1 MQRYGQY
8 RYTSDLLALE
18 SCRVTTK
25 NCLPEACQNITT
37 PLVADRWQQELSDHD
52 DIGFKQYIVDGIRH
66 GFRIGFQHGRKTSKS
81 AVGNMASAVQHPEPV
96 ADYLATELQAGRIVE
111 IPKEYIPAIQ
121 VSRFGVIPKANQPRK
136 WRLILDLSSPDGSSI
151 NDGIDPDLCSIAF
164 ATVDAAIERIVDL
177 GRGTQLA
184 KVDVEHA
191 YRNVPVHPDD
201 RPLLGMIWG
210 EKVYIDTVLPFGLRS
225 APKIFSSL
233 ADGLEWI
240 LIKRGVS
247 VAIHYLDDFLTMGRA
262 KTSQCESNLKMI
274 LANCEWLGIPI
285 KNQKIEG
292 PNQTIIFLGIEL
304 DTEAMEAR
312 LPKEKLERLKEE
324 LQEWSGRKSCQKRSL
339 LSLIGKLSHACKV
352 VLAGRIFL
360 RRMIDRA
367 KTARRLNHWVHLTAE
382 FHSDLAWWR
391 TFLDYWNGC
400 SMMQVHCGNQTPD
413 IVVATDASGAWGC
426 GAQWGNEWLQC
437 QWVSSW
443 VSESIAAKEFLPIV
457 LAVAVWGHQ
466 WRHKQVLFRCDNM
479 AVVQVVNSQKCKDPM
494 LLHLLRCMHFY
505 IALLDI
511 RIRAQH
517 IEGEKNVIADAISRN
532 RLQVLFQLNKE
543 ANLYPTLIPPSM
555 WKLLV
560 TQDQIGGQPFGDP
573 C

>member
-1 MQRYGQY
+1 
-8 RYTSDLLALE
+8 
-18 SCRVTTK
+18 
-25 NCLPEACQNITT
+25 
-37 PLVADRWQQELSDHD
+37 
-52 DIGFKQYIVDGIRH
+52 
-66 GFRIGFQHGRKTSKS
+66 
-81 AVGNMASAVQHPEPV
+81 
-96 ADYLATELQAGRIVE
+96 
-111 IPKEYIPAIQ
+111 
-121 VSRFGVIPKANQPRK
+121 
-136 WRLILDLSSPDGSSI
+136 
-151 NDGIDPDLCSIAF
+151 
-164 ATVDAAIERIVDL
+164 
-177 GRGTQLA
+177 
-184 KVDVEHA
+184 
-191 YRNVPVHPDD
+191 
-201 RPLLGMIWG
+201 
-210 EKVYIDTVLPFGLRS
+210 
-225 APKIFSSL
+225 
-233 ADGLEWI
+233 
-240 LIKRGVS
+240 
-247 VAIHYLDDFLTMGRA
+247 
-262 KTSQCESNLKMI
+262 MI

-285 KNQKIEG
+285 KNKKIEG
-292 PNQTIIFLGIEL
+292 PNQTIIFWGIEL

-312 LPKEKLERLKEE
+312 LPKEKLECLKEE

-367 KTARRLNHWVHLTAE
+367 KTARRLVHLTAE

-466 WRHKQVLFRCDNM
+466 WRHKQVLFICDNM

-505 IALLDI
+505 MTSESGPNILKGQKMLL
-511 RIRAQH
+511 
-517 IEGEKNVIADAISRN
+517 
-532 RLQVLFQLNKE
+532 LM
-543 ANLYPTLIPPSM
+543 LY
-555 WKLLV
+555 LV
-560 TQDQIGGQPFGDP
+560 TVCRFCSSSTRKPIYTQH
-573 C
+573 